1 VVGLAIDYKSY
12 KRLRLGEFNSYD
24 TERTLRENIYELE
37 QENFRIEVLANEMVE
52 QKIPVPIILDWLRQL
67 EDNAAEIVY
76 VNSVVQ
82 HDLRSF
88 NFAASSVYRKES
100 QR

>member
-1 VVGLAIDYKSY
+1 MAIDHKSY
-12 KRLRLGEFNSYD
+12 KKLRLGEFNSFD

-37 QENFRIEVLANEMVE
+37 QENLRIEDLVAKMVE
-52 QKIPVPIILDWLRQL
+52 QKIPVAIIVDWLRQM

-76 VNSVVQ
+76 VNSLVQ

-88 NFAASSVYRKES
+88 NFASSSVYRKES
-100 QR
+100 QK

>member
-1 VVGLAIDYKSY
+1 MAIDHESY
-12 KRLRLGEFNSYD
+12 KKLRLGEFNSFD

-37 QENFRIEVLANEMVE
+37 QENVRIEVMVIEMVE
-52 QKIPVPIILDWLRQL
+52 QRIPIPIILDWLRQM

-76 VNSVVQ
+76 VNSLVQ

-88 NFAASSVYRKES
+88 NFASSSVYRKEN